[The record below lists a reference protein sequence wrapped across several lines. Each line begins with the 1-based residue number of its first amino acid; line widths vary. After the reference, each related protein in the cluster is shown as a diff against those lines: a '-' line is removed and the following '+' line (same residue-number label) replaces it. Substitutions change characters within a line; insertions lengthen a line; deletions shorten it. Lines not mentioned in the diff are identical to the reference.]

1 LGFQAAQAS
10 CDGPGSERRYDE
22 GANQSACLTMIERWP
37 LSEVLKRLE
46 LTCSLATQ
54 TSEYDLRIQE

>member
-1 LGFQAAQAS
+1 
-10 CDGPGSERRYDE
+10 
-22 GANQSACLTMIERWP
+22 MIERWP

-54 TSEYDLRIQE
+54 TSEYDLRIQEWGQSIRGASTRMRRWFLLRSRRNRESLG